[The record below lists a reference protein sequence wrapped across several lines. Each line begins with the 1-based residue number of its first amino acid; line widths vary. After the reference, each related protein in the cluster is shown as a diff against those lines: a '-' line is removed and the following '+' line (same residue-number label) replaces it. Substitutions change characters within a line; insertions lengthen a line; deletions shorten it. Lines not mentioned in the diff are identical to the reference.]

1 MTWECPVKTASWR
14 RTITREAEDIG
25 PVDLEA
31 LLSTVDDPDI
41 EELDLNNPWD
51 PDLDSGDDPE

>member
-1 MTWECPVKTASWR
+1 VKTASWR
-14 RTITREAEDIG
+14 RTITQEAEEIG

-41 EELDLNNPWD
+41 EELDLDNPWD
-51 PDLDSGDDPE
+51 PDLDPGDDPD